1 MATKFTV
8 ITTPIAPICRVY
20 LDRPDDTPPEGATWK
35 PNNKYKATQVLDM
48 AQLAGIRKD
57 FVKVL
62 MATYPKAD
70 PDSAQFPWREG
81 ASEDKDGNEHPHKG
95 KMLLTMQ
102 TGKEPECYDATGR
115 NKLKVSQFPKFN
127 DECRFK
133 IALIPYD
140 KEEEETVVDSK
151 TGKRTKS
158 RVKVYGVAA
167 RIYGVQLV
175 RRNEGGGG
183 FDAVEGGFEAT
194 DTEEDRAD
202 EDRGSSRKSS
212 NRPDTEILDDDI
224 PF

>member
-20 LDRPDDTPPEGATWK
+20 LDKPDTEAPEGASWK
-35 PNNKYKATQVLDM
+35 PNGKHKATQVLDM

-62 MATYPKAD
+62 LATYPKAD

-102 TGKEPECYDATGR
+102 TGKAPECYDASGR
-115 NKLKVSQFPKFN
+115 TKLKASQFPRFN

-133 IALIPYD
+133 IALVPYD

-202 EDRGSSRKSS
+202 EDRGSSRKSQQ
-212 NRPDTEILDDDI
+212 RDTEILDDEV